1 MDHLEIPRPEVWG
14 ARREWYESH
23 IFHYEELGSYLVGEQ
38 ACALISDTQ
47 ACFCSGAW
55 ASVIVIS
62 FAVIE
67 AHIRET
73 NPDSSKKQS
82 HALLEE
88 RGFGERVQS
97 LRKLRNSL
105 VHAKR
110 DAPAL
115 TMDQQWDEREKL
127 EVLAK
132 EAVSIMFEIFY
143 SEPGT

>member
-1 MDHLEIPRPEVWG
+1 MDHLEIPSSEVWG
-14 ARREWYESH
+14 ARREWYENH
-23 IFHYEELGSYLVGEQ
+23 IFYYEELGSYLVGEQ

-47 ACFCSGAW
+47 ACFCAGAW
-55 ASVIVIS
+55 ASVSVIS

-73 NPDSSKKQS
+73 NPGFSKKHS

-97 LRKLRNSL
+97 LRKLRNNL

-127 EVLAK
+127 EALAK
-132 EAVSIMFEIFY
+132 EAISIMFEIFY